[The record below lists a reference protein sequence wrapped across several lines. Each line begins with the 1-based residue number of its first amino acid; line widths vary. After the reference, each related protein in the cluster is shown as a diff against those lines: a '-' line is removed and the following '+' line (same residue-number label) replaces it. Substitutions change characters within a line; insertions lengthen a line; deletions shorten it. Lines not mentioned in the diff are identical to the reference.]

1 MSTGRLTKEN
11 CILIAIDYQEK
22 LVPAMYEKEA
32 LIDKSARLI
41 KGFGILGMPVIITE
55 QYPKGLGA
63 TIAEIKDADPMAEII
78 EKNTFSAWDNEEC
91 VELVRKINRPNA
103 VVVGIETHVCE
114 QQTVLAMLEEG
125 YNVYVAADCVS
136 SRSAFDRDISI
147 ERMRS
152 AGAVITTYES
162 ILFDILQWSKADEF
176 KQISALVK

>member
-1 MSTGRLTKEN
+1 MSTSRLTREN
-11 CILIAIDYQEK
+11 CVLIAIDYQEK

-41 KGFGILGMPVIITE
+41 KGFSILGMPVVVTE
-55 QYPKGLGA
+55 QYPKGLGS
-63 TIAEIKDADPMAEII
+63 TIPEIKEADPYAEII

-91 VELVRKINRPNA
+91 VEYIRKMKKPNA

-125 YNVYVAADCVS
+125 FNVYVAADCVS

-147 ERMRS
+147 ERMRA
-152 AGAVITTYES
+152 AGAIITTYES
-162 ILFDILQWSKADEF
+162 ILFDILQWSKAEEF

>member
-1 MSTGRLTKEN
+1 MSEKRLTREN
-11 CILIAIDYQEK
+11 CVLIAIDYQEK
-22 LVPAMYEKEA
+22 LVPAMYEKEE

-41 KGFGILGMPVIITE
+41 KGFEILGMPVIITE
-55 QYPKGLGA
+55 QYPKGLGV
-63 TIAEIKDADPMAEII
+63 TIPAIKEANPSAQII

-91 VELVRKINRPNA
+91 VDAVKKINRPNA

-147 ERMRS
+147 ERMKA

-162 ILFDILQWSKADEF
+162 ILFDVLKWSKADEF